1 MTAPIPVPA
10 YASQSSV
17 TERVSYDELVGV
29 GGTETV
35 VNESVFE
42 RQPKPYELRASTTS
56 EYGWLGSSS
65 DATESPV

>member
-10 YASQSSV
+10 YASHSSV

-42 RQPKPYELRASTTS
+42 RQPNPYELRASTTS
-56 EYGWLGSSS
+56 E
-65 DATESPV
+65 